1 LSEYALGDTTGLEE
15 AVSVNGKVS
24 NRQKLFANGFATSNS
39 EQFSE
44 IFDMRMLSKAVFEVL
59 NLGVAN
65 GLKYTVY
72 GAIDPSI
79 KWEPLP
85 DAVDQVL
92 AAGVS
97 KVWALTDA
105 YAFVRVGVVSNVAG
119 NSTTPQVLAEGKS
132 H

>member
-1 LSEYALGDTTGLEE
+1 MSI
-15 AVSVNGKVS
+15 NGKS
-24 NRQKLFANGFATSNS
+24 SRRQKLFADNFATTNV

-65 GLKYTVY
+65 GLKYTIY
-72 GAIDPSI
+72 GAIDPNV

-85 DAVDQVL
+85 SAVDQVL
-92 AAGVS
+92 AAVS
-97 KVWALTDA
+97 SKPWTLTDA

-119 NSTTPQVLAEGKS
+119 LSTVPQVIAEGKS
-132 H
+132 P

>member
-1 LSEYALGDTTGLEE
+1 MNGVEGLSI
-15 AVSVNGKVS
+15 NGKS
-24 NRQKLFANGFATSNS
+24 SRRQKLFADNFATTNV

-65 GLKYTVY
+65 GLKYTIY
-72 GAIDPSI
+72 GAIDPNV

-85 DAVDQVL
+85 SAVDQVL
-92 AAGVS
+92 AAVS
-97 KVWALTDA
+97 SKPWTLTDA

-119 NSTTPQVLAEGKS
+119 LSTVPQVIAEGKS
-132 H
+132 P